1 MFKADPGLMIWT
13 IISFFIL
20 LFFLKRFTF
29 KPLLGMMQKR
39 EAAIRESIEE
49 AKRTREAAEALHGQY
64 QNMMAEARD
73 EVKKIIEEGKSLGEN
88 ARKEMISKATEE
100 SNRIILRAQE
110 EISLEKERALSELRV
125 RIADLSIMAASKV
138 IEKSL
143 SKDDHLRLLDEYVS
157 KVGELDG
164 Q

>member
-1 MFKADPGLMIWT
+1 MIWT
-13 IISFFIL
+13 VVSFFLLLIL
-20 LFFLKRFTF
+20 LKRFTY

-39 EAAIRESIEE
+39 EATIRESIEE
-49 AKRTREAAEALHGQY
+49 AKRTREAAETLHGQY
-64 QNMMAEARD
+64 QVMITEARD

-100 SNRIILRAQE
+100 SNRVISRAQE

-138 IEKSL
+138 IERSL
-143 SKDDHLRLLDEYVS
+143 TKEDHMRLLDAYVS
-157 KVGELDG
+157 KVGEIDG